1 MNISNRNAAPRYKR
15 DGITSYLLASKRTGG
30 AKNIAV
36 TLVEMDVD
44 GFQHIHTHEPEQ
56 TYTILEGSGLMTVDG
71 EQRQVGPGDCIFIP
85 SWAEHG
91 LQNTGGTMLKYLSAA
106 SPSFTLQEC
115 LDWWPLPSL
124 DEESTQKT
132 S

>member
-1 MNISNRNAAPRYKR
+1 LNISNRNAAPRYKR

-30 AKNIAV
+30 AENIAV
-36 TLVEMDVD
+36 TLVEMDAD
-44 GFQHIHTHEPEQ
+44 GFQHIHKHEPEQ

-71 EQRQVGPGDCIFIP
+71 EQQQVGPGDCIFIP
-85 SWAEHG
+85 SSAEHG

>member
-1 MNISNRNAAPRYKR
+1 MNLFTRNSAPRYQR

-30 AKNIAV
+30 AENIAV
-36 TLVEMDVD
+36 TLVEMSVD
-44 GFQHIHTHEPEQ
+44 GFQNIHKHAPEQ
-56 TYTILEGSGLMTVDG
+56 TYTILEGSGLMTVNG
-71 EQRQVGPGDCIFIP
+71 EQRPVQPGDCIFIP
-85 SWAEHG
+85 AWAEHG

-106 SPSFTLQEC
+106 SPSFSLQEC

-124 DEESTQKT
+124 DDENAQK